1 MNKEPFVRPQ
11 AAELAQRLK
20 EPRRFIQV
28 VSGARQV
35 GKTTLAL
42 QVADQSKLPYHFAS
56 ADEPTLRGNG
66 WLESQW
72 EEARLLAASSKRKSA
87 LLILDEV
94 QKVPH
99 WAETV
104 KYLWDEDTRKK
115 TVVKNSTARSA
126 PLLIG
131 HGLTESLAGRF
142 EILHMPALELFR
154 NAGSLRM
161 GSEPISFLRS
171 LSRCR
176 TIDRTTT
183 PLVALHHRLSHRNNR
198 RTRRAFAFP
207 R

>member
-1 MNKEPFVRPQ
+1 MSKATIHQTPGRGIGAAIKRTPAIHSGRIGSEAGRQNNPCIASGRPEQ
-11 AAELAQRLK
+11 
-20 EPRRFIQV
+20 
-28 VSGARQV
+28 
-35 GKTTLAL
+35 
-42 QVADQSKLPYHFAS
+42 LPYHFAS

-72 EEARLLAASSKRKSA
+72 EEARLLAASSNGKGA

-115 TVVKNSTARSA
+115 TLVKTVLLGSA

-142 EILHMPALELFR
+142 EILHMPHWSF
-154 NAGSLRM
+154 
-161 GSEPISFLRS
+161 SEMREAFGWDLKPISVLRC

-176 TIDRTTT
+176 AIDRTTA
-183 PLVALHHRLSHRNNR
+183 PLVALYHRLSH
-198 RTRRAFAFP
+198 
-207 R
+207 